1 MALHYRDIVH
11 PEDEKALHQLQ
22 NTVGVQMLA
31 EKIVSIQAEEYYYR
45 QHIADDI
52 KIGPNQF
59 PDIYNIFVP
68 IIEKIGIP
76 EPDIFLTGGVEAY
89 TIGDKKPIIVIG
101 TAILAL
107 PPEERDAV
115 IAHECGH
122 ILCRHCLYK
131 TVLNVLFMML
141 NPQKLT
147 NVGLGGL
154 AILTGPVLQAAIYAA
169 YYWSRRSEYSADRV
183 GSLYSSPEALK
194 RALLRLKYG
203 SLVDYLDFKVF
214 EEQAQTVNIDTE
226 ESALGKIINAMLIN
240 SRTHP
245 FYTERTSQISLWGN
259 SAQFRM
265 VLEKMNNSQ
274 AETISTH
281 CPNCKREV
289 ANNWKFCN
297 HCGQK
302 L

>member
-11 PEDEKALHQLQ
+11 PEDEKALRQLQ
-22 NTVGVQMLA
+22 NTAGVQILA
-31 EKIVSIQAEEYYYR
+31 EKIISIEAENLFYR
-45 QHIADDI
+45 QYLAEYI

-59 PDIYNIFVP
+59 SDIYDIFIP
-68 IIEKIGIP
+68 IVQKLGITEP
-76 EPDIFLTGGVEAY
+76 EIFLTGGTEAF
-89 TIGDKKPIIVIG
+89 TMGDKKPIIVIG
-101 TAILAL
+101 TSILCL

-122 ILCRHCLYK
+122 ILCKHMLYK
-131 TVLNVLFMML
+131 TVLRVLFMML
-141 NPQKLT
+141 DPQKLM

-154 AILTGPVLQAAIYAA
+154 AMFTGPVLQAAIYAA
-169 YYWSRRSEYSADRV
+169 NYWSRRSEYSADRV
-183 GSLYSSPEALK
+183 AALYSSPDALK

-203 SLVDYLDFKVF
+203 SLVDALNFNEFVKQS
-214 EEQAQTVNIDTE
+214 EKIEIEKE
-226 ESALGKIINAMLIN
+226 ESILGKIINSILVS

-245 FYTERTSQISLWGN
+245 FDGIRVNEISLWGN

-265 VLEKMNNSQ
+265 AAEKLNNPQTTLQ
-274 AETISTH
+274 ASV
-281 CPNCKREV
+281 CPNCKRDIE
-289 ANNWKFCN
+289 NNWKFCN